1 MHETDKEPL
10 QVHDGENPTLTASK
24 AEFVNFLQ

>member
-1 MHETDKEPL
+1 MHETDEEPQ
-10 QVHDGENPTLTASK
+10 QVHDGENPTLTAGN